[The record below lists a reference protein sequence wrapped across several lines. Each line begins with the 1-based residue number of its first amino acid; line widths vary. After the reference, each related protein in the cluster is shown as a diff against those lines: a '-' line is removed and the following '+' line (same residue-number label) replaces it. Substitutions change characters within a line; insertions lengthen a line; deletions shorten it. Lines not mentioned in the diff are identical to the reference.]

1 MRANRNNQDENDGD
15 DKPKSKKTFLK
26 KGTR

>member
-1 MRANRNNQDENDGD
+1 MRANRNNQEDDDNH
-15 DKPKSKKTFLK
+15 DKPKTKKTFLK